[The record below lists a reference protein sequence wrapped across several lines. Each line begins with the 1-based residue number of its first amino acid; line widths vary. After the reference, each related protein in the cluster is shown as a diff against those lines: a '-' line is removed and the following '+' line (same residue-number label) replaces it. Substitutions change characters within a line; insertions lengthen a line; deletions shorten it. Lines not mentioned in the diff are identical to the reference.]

1 MNLPFLHSMPSS
13 RRTLATA
20 AALLL
25 CLPLVAC
32 GERPQTKT
40 PEADTSL
47 GHEVRKATDQ
57 ARKEL
62 SENNISVSSKDGVKV
77 EISPAGDLL
86 IDGKAVAIDVAQR
99 RLLLQYRE
107 QMVKV
112 AEAGIEIG
120 VQGANLGARAAGE
133 AIKGIFSGNTDQIEQ
148 RVNAEA
154 KKLEERATQI
164 CDQLPA
170 LLATQQ
176 QLAAAIPE
184 FKPYATMDQS
194 DIDECRDN
202 KVTLR

>member
-1 MNLPFLHSMPSS
+1 MKAINASL
-13 RRTLATA
+13 LAF
-20 AALLL
+20 LL
-25 CLPLVAC
+25 CLPLAAC
-32 GERPQTKT
+32 GERPSQADDA
-40 PEADTSL
+40 ADTDTTL
-47 GHEVRKATDQ
+47 GQKVREATDK

-62 SENNISVSSKDGVKV
+62 AEKNISISNGSGTKA

-86 IDGKAVAIDVAQR
+86 IGGKAVAINDAQR
-99 RLLLQYRE
+99 SLLLQYRE
-107 QMVKV
+107 HMVKV
-112 AEAGIEIG
+112 AETGIDVG

-133 AIKGIFSGNTDQIEQ
+133 ALKGIFSGNTDQIEQ

-154 KKLEERATQI
+154 KKLEERAAQI

>member
-13 RRTLATA
+13 RRKLATA

-25 CLPLVAC
+25 CLPLAAC

-154 KKLEERATQI
+154 KKLEERAAQI

>member
-1 MNLPFLHSMPSS
+1 MKLTSLGLGAL
-13 RRTLATA
+13 LALGLSACGQKPAPATDGAVAATGDTA
-20 AALLL
+20 AATTKLGQKVREATNKAREEMATSNIRVSEGSST
-25 CLPLVAC
+25 LPKA
-32 GERPQTKT
+32 EITPQ
-40 PEADTSL
+40 
-47 GHEVRKATDQ
+47 
-57 ARKEL
+57 
-62 SENNISVSSKDGVKV
+62 
-77 EISPAGDLL
+77 GDLL
-86 IDGKAVAIDVAQR
+86 IGGKQVTIDDKQR
-99 RLLLQYRE
+99 ALLLQHRANV
-107 QMVKV
+107 M
-112 AEAGIEIG
+112 ALALAGMEIG
-120 VQGANLGARAAGE
+120 VQGADLGMRAASE

>member
-1 MNLPFLHSMPSS
+1 MKAINASLL
-13 RRTLATA
+13 
-20 AALLL
+20 ALLL
-25 CLPLVAC
+25 CLPLAAC

-154 KKLEERATQI
+154 KKLEERAAQI

-170 LLATQQ
+170 VLATQQ

>member
-1 MNLPFLHSMPSS
+1 MKAFNAPLL
-13 RRTLATA
+13 
-20 AALLL
+20 ALLL
-25 CLPLVAC
+25 CLPLAAC

-133 AIKGIFSGNTDQIEQ
+133 AIKGIFSGNTDQIAQ